1 MLPIGDHVTMG
12 PEDAAEAASMW
23 GVKTVLPM
31 HYGTFP
37 VLTGTL
43 EAFSKALNPQI
54 KLLTPAPGD
63 TVEF

>member
-63 TVEF
+63 TVKF